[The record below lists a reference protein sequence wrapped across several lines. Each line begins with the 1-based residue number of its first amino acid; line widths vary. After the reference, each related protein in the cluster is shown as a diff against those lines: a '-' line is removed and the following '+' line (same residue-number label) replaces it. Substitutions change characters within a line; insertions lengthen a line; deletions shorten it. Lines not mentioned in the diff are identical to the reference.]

1 MCMRR
6 ACGHRGN
13 IVLVGHSL
21 AVMPSGSD
29 HVDTSAVK
37 QYKENI
43 MSSLKYLARIVG
55 LLYLIV
61 GVFGGLAVG

>member
-1 MCMRR
+1 
-6 ACGHRGN
+6 
-13 IVLVGHSL
+13 
-21 AVMPSGSD
+21 MPSGSD

-43 MSSLKYLARIVG
+43 MSSLKYHARIVG